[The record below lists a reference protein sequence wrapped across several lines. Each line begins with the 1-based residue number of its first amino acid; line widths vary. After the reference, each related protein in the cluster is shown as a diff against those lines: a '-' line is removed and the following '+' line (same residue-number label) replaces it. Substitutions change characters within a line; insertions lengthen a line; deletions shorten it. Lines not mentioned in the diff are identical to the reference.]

1 MFHHAVSHVHYGITE
16 SPESSVLCIALCVS
30 PVLSCGARHAEPHMQ
45 LRQACDAC
53 RLADFLESVMD
64 AVEEEKK
71 RGEGGQQGQ

>member
-1 MFHHAVSHVHYGITE
+1 
-16 SPESSVLCIALCVS
+16 
-30 PVLSCGARHAEPHMQ
+30 MQ